1 MMAKPLE
8 LEKVNLDYSLNGQE
22 EDTVLY
28 VSDSIFNWICYVIIC
43 KFYIFFARCELIRI
57 RKHEK
62 IKYNL
67 VSCQCAYLT
76 IS

>member
-28 VSDSIFNWICYVIIC
+28 VSDSIFN
-43 KFYIFFARCELIRI
+43 
-57 RKHEK
+57 
-62 IKYNL
+62 
-67 VSCQCAYLT
+67 
-76 IS
+76 